1 MSLRGGA
8 HHLACHGGPGPSL
21 PAGGPCRPRPPALSS
36 TQARPQTLGG
46 VPPSGLSPTLAFA
59 ALRPFPHPRL
69 CSPPASP
76 PPPPLLASGGL
87 SLWGSRGLGPWLSSW
102 RPNAFPGVAKP
113 LLTRLLTRGEG
124 WGPGV
129 SGPFLQAVPA
139 PSSLPL
145 PWGHPVP
152 RLEAPPRCWPASPAG
167 AGGLGSLTASEV

>member
-1 MSLRGGA
+1 MA
-8 HHLACHGGPGPSL
+8 PITL
-21 PAGGPCRPRPPALSS
+21 PAMVAPALLSLQVARAAPARPRCPPL
-36 TQARPQTLGG
+36 RP
-46 VPPSGLSPTLAFA
+46 VH
-59 ALRPFPHPRL
+59 RRWPFPHPRL
-69 CSPPASP
+69 CRPPAFP

-87 SLWGSRGLGPWLSSW
+87 SLWGSPGLGPWLSSW
-102 RPNAFPGVAKP
+102 PPNAFPRVAKP

-139 PSSLPL
+139 PSSLSL
-145 PWGHPVP
+145 PWGHPAP